1 METKNNIKGSLIL
14 IAAALIWGLAF
25 VAQTSGAEVVPPFFL
40 NSARSFIGA
49 LFLLTFLLLKDKR
62 KGISIIPRNKEDKLL
77 LLKGGVICGIFL
89 SISVNF
95 QQFGIAAYP
104 DGVASEARSGF
115 LTALYVILVPLFAIF
130 KGNKISI
137 KVLLGVIIAVI
148 GIYML
153 CLTGGIDAIYL
164 GDILVFICAICFTF
178 HIMSVDKFVAKVDGV
193 RLSMVQFIICGII
206 SGILSLIFELDNL
219 SVSNI
224 ISAILPIL
232 YLGIMS
238 SGVAYTLQ
246 IVGQKFAEPTIA
258 SISMSLE
265 SVFAA
270 LGGWLISGNTLSV
283 RELIGCALVFIAIIV
298 AQLPTK
304 QKV

>member
-25 VAQTSGAEVVPPFFL
+25 VAQTSGAEVVSPFFL

-62 KGISIIPRNKEDKLL
+62 KGISIIPQNKEDKLH
-77 LLKGGVICGIFL
+77 LLKGGIICGIFL

-130 KGNKISI
+130 KGNKISL

-153 CLTGGIDAIYL
+153 CLTGGIDTIYL

-193 RLSMVQFIICGII
+193 RLSMVQFIICGI
-206 SGILSLIFELDNL
+206 FEHFFCTQPLKSHRL
-219 SVSNI
+219 LHSKSNTKPCP
-224 ISAILPIL
+224 L
-232 YLGIMS
+232 
-238 SGVAYTLQ
+238 
-246 IVGQKFAEPTIA
+246 
-258 SISMSLE
+258 
-265 SVFAA
+265 
-270 LGGWLISGNTLSV
+270 GNT
-283 RELIGCALVFIAIIV
+283 
-298 AQLPTK
+298 
-304 QKV
+304 

>member
-14 IAAALIWGLAF
+14 ITAALIWGLAF

-77 LLKGGVICGIFL
+77 LLKGGIICGIFL

-130 KGNKISI
+130 KGNKISL

-153 CLTGGIDAIYL
+153 CLTGGIDTIYL

-270 LGGWLISGNTLSV
+270 LGGWLISGNTLSI

>member
-62 KGISIIPRNKEDKLL
+62 KGISIIPQNKEDKLH
-77 LLKGGVICGIFL
+77 LLKGGIICGIFL

-130 KGNKISI
+130 KGNKISL
-137 KVLLGVIIAVI
+137 KVFFGVIIAVI